1 MIRAIVLAML
11 SLPFA
16 ASLAIAQGNDLQ
28 HWADQMN
35 QQQRGTRVI
44 AECAL
49 CLEGCRAPW
58 PFTSGAWALP
68 ARRNNVL
75 SLGPFCSGAFTV
87 RTSPDVGLCCTRQ

>member
-35 QQQRGTRVI
+35 QQRATRVFT
-44 AECAL
+44 ECAL
-49 CLEGCRAPW
+49 CLEGCQAPYA
-58 PFTSGAWALP
+58 FVSGAWKLP
-68 ARRNNVL
+68 ARRNNVA
-75 SLGPFCSGAFTV
+75 SLGPNCTGPFAV
-87 RTSPDVGLCCTRQ
+87 RTAPDVGLCCSRQ